1 MIYTDKNLACSDCGS
16 EFRFTADEQ
25 LRHARLGLRGEP
37 RRCPGCRTAGPSA
50 RARAPRSRRGLGEI
64 GTRELFFA
72 VCSVCGRDARLP
84 FKPRGDR
91 PVYCGDCFVRRR

>member
-1 MIYTDKNLACSDCGS
+1 MLYADKPLICATCGS

-25 LRHARLGLRGEP
+25 RNHARLGLRGDP
-37 RRCPGCRTAGPSA
+37 RRCPGCRTAGPGPL
-50 RARAPRSRRGLGEI
+50 PRSRRGRGDI

-72 VCSVCGRDARLP
+72 VCSVCGRETQLP

-91 PVYCGDCFVRRR
+91 PVYCGDCFGRRR

>member
-1 MIYTDKNLACSDCGS
+1 MLYTDKTLVCGICGS

-25 LRHARLGLRGEP
+25 FHHARLGLRGEP
-37 RRCPGCRTAGPSA
+37 RRCPGCRAAAPA
-50 RARAPRSRRGLGEI
+50 LPRSRRGQGAI

-72 VCSVCGRDARLP
+72 VCSVCGRDTRLP

-91 PVYCGDCFVRRR
+91 PVYCSDCFGRRR